1 MNIRIPAQ
9 QVALTVTWN
18 FGNTKKQFQTHK
30 SNISN
35 DFQEKKNDQQ
45 MNGMGMG
52 AGGGM

>member
-1 MNIRIPAQ
+1 M
-9 QVALTVTWN
+9 TVTWN

-35 DFQEKKNDQQ
+35 YFLEKKNDQQ